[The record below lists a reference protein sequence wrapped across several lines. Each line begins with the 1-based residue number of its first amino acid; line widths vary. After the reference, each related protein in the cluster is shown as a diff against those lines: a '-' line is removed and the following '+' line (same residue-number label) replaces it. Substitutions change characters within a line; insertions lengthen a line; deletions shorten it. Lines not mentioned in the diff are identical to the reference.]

1 MKRKET
7 LTETKKRKEMRQRKK
22 TLKYIFRHKII
33 ERDRRTKKK
42 RRTRECHIVDKKSR
56 KLKTGMLL
64 LFRFVF

>member
-7 LTETKKRKEMRQRKK
+7 LTETKKKTESRQLKK

-42 RRTRECHIVDKKSR
+42 RRTRECHIVDKKSL
-56 KLKTGMLL
+56 KLKSGMLL
-64 LFRFVF
+64 LFCFVF

>member
-1 MKRKET
+1 MKRKEILT
-7 LTETKKRKEMRQRKK
+7 KTKKKTETRQRKK
-22 TLKYIFRHKII
+22 TLKYICRHKIK

-64 LFRFVF
+64 LFCFVS